1 MIIGD
6 IMFFNVGEWRNN
18 NRVQFDT
25 ASKYPLLFSN
35 QYNGGKY
42 KLFF

>member
-6 IMFFNVGEWRNN
+6 IMFFNVGEWRN